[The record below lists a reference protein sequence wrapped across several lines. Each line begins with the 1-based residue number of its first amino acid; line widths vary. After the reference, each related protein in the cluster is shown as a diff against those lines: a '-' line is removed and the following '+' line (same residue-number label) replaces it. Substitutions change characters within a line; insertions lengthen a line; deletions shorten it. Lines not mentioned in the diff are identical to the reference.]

1 MANTYTLISSVT
13 VGAGG
18 AANITFNSIPNTY
31 TDLLLKVSSRDDR
44 SGQPN
49 GDLAVQIGLS
59 GTINTGSIYSQ
70 RRLYGASTFSGSDST
85 SAATSASVGMSDSA
99 TATASTFSNNELY
112 FPNYAG
118 STNKS
123 FSVDGVSENN
133 ASSGSWQVFNAG
145 LAATTNAITDIRL
158 TSFFGTGFV
167 QYTTAYLYGI
177 SNA

>member
-13 VGAGG
+13 VGSGG
-18 AANITFNSIPNTY
+18 AASIDFTSIPSTY
-31 TDLLLKVSSRDDR
+31 TDLVLKVSSRDDR

-49 GDLAVQIGLS
+49 GDLAVQIGLN
-59 GTINTGSIYSQ
+59 GTINTGSIYST
-70 RRLYGASTFSGSDST
+70 RRLYGASTFTGSDSIS
-85 SAATSASVGMSDSA
+85 SAASAGVGMSDSS
-99 TATASTFSNNELY
+99 TATANTFSNNELY

-133 ASSGSWQVFNAG
+133 SSSGGWQILNAG

-158 TSFFGTGFV
+158 TSFFGTAFA